1 MTIGMADP
9 LSLAASIAGLI
20 SLADLV
26 FKTTFKFVRAAK
38 DTKDEIQNLLDE
50 INNLASVL
58 RRLEALTSDLEDEG
72 QSFDPT
78 LRNHYLN
85 HCYKTFNKIDS
96 RVRKASE
103 SFKKSKFDGIIR
115 QLKWPFSSSETK
127 ELLAE
132 LSRHKETINVA
143 LLADS
148 MRKMQLSLSKSD
160 EIDKKIAAL
169 GEVARRIEINTTI
182 AINDRKKR
190 ILDHFM
196 KVNPQPALQTSI
208 RLRHSMTGL
217 WLTESP
223 TFVRWLE
230 TPGSKIWLT
239 GIPGAGKTVLAG
251 SVVQEALTR
260 SHTSRKIGAAFFF
273 CDYKDSKTW
282 NIVNI
287 LGALA
292 SQLARQND
300 ESFHLLNAYYEV
312 LYPPK
317 GLPQTA
323 DADELRAQISQ
334 MCETFDQTIIV
345 IDGLDECDDMTDE
358 VVDNLIQLA
367 DYSDGLSMALF
378 SRDHYNIRVR
388 LEGEFEIIQIAAHTE
403 DVELYVNAE
412 VDKRIRTRQLQ
423 LTSADIKEEIRSALV
438 GKADGM

>member
-1 MTIGMADP
+1 MADP

-26 FKTTFKFVRAAK
+26 FKTTYKFVRAAK
-38 DTKDEIQNLLDE
+38 DAKDEIQSLVDE

-85 HCYKTFNKIDS
+85 HCFKTFNRIEL
-96 RVRKASE
+96 RVKKASE
-103 SFKKSKFDGIIR
+103 SFKKSKFDGIVR

-132 LSRHKETINVA
+132 LSRHKETISVA

-148 MRKMQLSLSKSD
+148 MRKIQLSLSKSD
-160 EIDKKIAAL
+160 DIDKKITAL
-169 GEVARRIEINTTI
+169 GEVARKIEINTMI

-196 KVNPQPALQTSI
+196 KANPQLALQTSI

-223 TFVRWLE
+223 TFIRWLE
-230 TPGSKIWLT
+230 TPGSKLWLT

-251 SVVQEALTR
+251 SVIQEALSR
-260 SHTSRKIGAAFFF
+260 SYASRRIGVAFFF
-273 CDYKDSKTW
+273 CDYKESKTW
-282 NIVNI
+282 DTVNI

-292 SQLARQND
+292 SQLARQNN
-300 ESFHLLNAYYEV
+300 ESYNVLDAYYES

-323 DADELRAQISQ
+323 DIDELRAQISQ

-345 IDGLDECDDMTDE
+345 VDGLDECDDLTDE
-358 VVDNLIQLA
+358 VVDSLIQVA
-367 DYSDGLSMALF
+367 AYSERLSMALF
-378 SRDHYNIRVR
+378 SRDHYNIRAR
-388 LEGEFEIIQIAAHTE
+388 LEEEFEPIQIAAHTE

-423 LTSADIKEEIRSALV
+423 LTSAHMKEEIRSALV

>member
-1 MTIGMADP
+1 MADP

-20 SLADLV
+20 SLADV
-26 FKTTFKFVRAAK
+26 IFRTTYKFVRAAK
-38 DTKDEIQNLLDE
+38 DAKDEIQSLLDE
-50 INNLASVL
+50 INNLSSVL

-85 HCYKTFNKIDS
+85 HCYKTFNRIEF
-96 RVRKASE
+96 RVKKASE
-103 SFKKSKFDGIIR
+103 SFKKSKFDGIVR

-132 LSRHKETINVA
+132 LSRHKETISVA

-148 MRKMQLSLSKSD
+148 MRKIQLSLSKSD
-160 EIDKKIAAL
+160 EIDKKLTAL
-169 GEVARRIEINTTI
+169 GEMARRIEINTMI
-182 AINDRKKR
+182 AIDDRKKR
-190 ILDHFM
+190 TLDHFM

-223 TFVRWLE
+223 TFIRWLE
-230 TPGSKIWLT
+230 TPGSKLWLT

-251 SVVQEALTR
+251 SVIQEALTR
-260 SHTSRKIGAAFFF
+260 SYTSRKIGAAFFF
-273 CDYKDSKTW
+273 CDYKDPKTW
-282 NIVNI
+282 NTVNI

-300 ESFHLLNAYYEV
+300 ESYNVLNAYYKI

-323 DADELRAQISQ
+323 DADDLRAQISQ
-334 MCETFDQTIIV
+334 MCETLDQTIIV
-345 IDGLDECDDMTDE
+345 VDGLDECDDLTGE
-358 VVDNLIQLA
+358 VVDNLMQLA
-367 DYSDGLSMALF
+367 DYSERLSMALF
-378 SRDHYNIRVR
+378 SRDHYDIRVR
-388 LEGEFEIIQIAAHTE
+388 VEEEFEYIQIAAHTE

-412 VDKRIRTRQLQ
+412 IDKRIRMRQLQ
-423 LTSADIKEEIRSALV
+423 LSSADMKEEIRGALV

>member
-1 MTIGMADP
+1 MADP

-26 FKTTFKFVRAAK
+26 FKTTYKFVRAAK
-38 DTKDEIQNLLDE
+38 DARDEIKSLVDE

-58 RRLEALTSDLEDEG
+58 RRLEALTPDLEDEG

-85 HCYKTFNKIDS
+85 HCYKTFNKIEF
-96 RVRKASE
+96 RVKKASE
-103 SFKKSKFDGIIR
+103 SFKKSKFDGIVR

-127 ELLAE
+127 ELLTE
-132 LSRHKETINVA
+132 LSRHKETISIA

-148 MRKMQLSLSKSD
+148 MRKIQLSLSKSD
-160 EIDKKIAAL
+160 EIDNKVAVL
-169 GEVARRIEINTTI
+169 GEAAKRIEINTMI
-182 AINDRKKR
+182 AINDRKRR
-190 ILDHFM
+190 ILDHFI

-223 TFVRWLE
+223 TFIRWLE
-230 TPGSKIWLT
+230 TPGSKLWLT
-239 GIPGAGKTVLAG
+239 GIPGAGKTILAG
-251 SVVQEALTR
+251 SVIQEALTR
-260 SHTSRKIGAAFFF
+260 SYNSRKIGAAFFF
-273 CDYKDSKTW
+273 CDYKDPKTW
-282 NIVNI
+282 NTVDI

-300 ESFHLLNAYYEV
+300 ASYDLLEAYYKV

-317 GLPQTA
+317 GLPRAA
-323 DADELRAQISQ
+323 DADELRKKISQ
-334 MCETFDQTIIV
+334 MCEKFDQTIIV
-345 IDGLDECDDMTDE
+345 VDGLDECDDMTDE
-358 VVDNLIQLA
+358 VVDSLIQLA
-367 DYSDGLSMALF
+367 DFSDGLSMALF
-378 SRDHYNIRVR
+378 SRDHYDIRAR
-388 LEGEFEIIQIAAHTE
+388 LEEEFEAIQIAAHTE
-403 DVELYVNAE
+403 DVELYVVAE

-423 LTSADIKEEIRSALV
+423 LASADMKEEIRSALV

>member
-1 MTIGMADP
+1 MADP
-9 LSLAASIAGLI
+9 LSLAASVAGLI

-26 FKTTFKFVRAAK
+26 FKTTYKFVRAAK
-38 DTKDEIQNLLDE
+38 DAKDEIQSLVDE

-85 HCYKTFNKIDS
+85 HCYKTFNRIES
-96 RVRKASE
+96 RVKKASE
-103 SFKKSKFDGIIR
+103 SFKRSKLDGIVR
-115 QLKWPFSSSETK
+115 QLKWPFSSSETR

-132 LSRHKETINVA
+132 LSRHKETISVA
-143 LLADS
+143 LLADT
-148 MRKMQLSLSKSD
+148 MRKIQISLSKSD
-160 EIDKKIAAL
+160 DIDKKITAL

-196 KVNPQPALQTSI
+196 KANPQPALQTSI

-223 TFVRWLE
+223 NFIRWLE
-230 TPGSKIWLT
+230 TPSSKLWLT

-251 SVVQEALTR
+251 SVIQEALSR
-260 SHTSRKIGAAFFF
+260 SHACERIGVAFFF
-273 CDYKDSKTW
+273 CDYKEPSTW

-287 LGALA
+287 FSALA

-300 ESFHLLNAYYEV
+300 ESYNVLDTYYES
-312 LYPPK
+312 LYPPE
-317 GLPQTA
+317 GLPRTA
-323 DADELRAQISQ
+323 DAEDLRAEISR
-334 MCETFDQTIIV
+334 MCEKFDQTIIV
-345 IDGLDECDDMTDE
+345 VDGLDECDDLTDE

-367 DYSDGLSMALF
+367 DYSEGVSMALF

-388 LEGEFEIIQIAAHTE
+388 LDEEFEHIQIAAHTE
-403 DVELYVNAE
+403 DVQLYVNAE

-423 LTSADIKEEIRSALV
+423 LTSADMKEEIRHALV
-438 GKADGM
+438 KKADGM